1 MKKIGLLALVI
12 MSVGLM
18 SCERPA
24 VDPSVRFYVEGEELT
39 SDTLVVPLNSYQE
52 IGIKTVSQRSHYDF
66 YWQLPTGYP
75 ESLVN
80 GSDNFHLYLQ
90 STGYN
95 GGSNG
100 AVLTTSAE
108 FRMWFSDSLYH
119 AGDVCRLR
127 VYSTDYQRVLK
138 VVVE

>member
-1 MKKIGLLALVI
+1 MKRVAFISLLFVLVI
-12 MSVGLM
+12 AA
-18 SCERPA
+18 CERSA

-75 ESLVN
+75 EALVN
-80 GSDNFHLYLQ
+80 GSDNFHIYQ
-90 STGYN
+90 QGTGYN

-100 AVLTTSAE
+100 AVLSCG
-108 FRMWFSDSLYH
+108 RC
-119 AGDVCRLR
+119 VPP
-127 VYSTDYQRVLK
+127 
-138 VVVE
+138 

>member
-1 MKKIGLLALVI
+1 MKRLAFVSLLFLLVI
-12 MSVGLM
+12 TA
-18 SCERPA
+18 CNRPQ
-24 VDPSVRFYVEGEELT
+24 VDPNVRFYVDGEEIT
-39 SDTLVVPLNSYQE
+39 SDTLIVPLNSYRE
-52 IGIKTVSQRSHYDF
+52 IGIKTISASSHFDF

-75 ESLVN
+75 EALVN
-80 GSDNFHLYLQ
+80 GSDNFLIYQQ

-100 AVLTTSAE
+100 AVLTTNAV
-108 FRMWFSDSLYH
+108 FRMIFSDTLYH

-127 VYSTDYQRVLK
+127 AYSPNYQRVLK

>member
-1 MKKIGLLALVI
+1 MKRLAFVSLLFVLVI
-12 MSVGLM
+12 AA
-18 SCERPA
+18 CERPA

-75 ESLVN
+75 EA
-80 GSDNFHLYLQ
+80 LYQ
-90 STGYN
+90 QGTGYN

-127 VYSTDYQRVLK
+127 VYSPDYQRVLK